1 MAHIVL
7 VASSPTSR
15 SRIDAITRV
24 LQGELIRA
32 ECAVKTVQLRD
43 LPQSALLVGDRE
55 HPQIQ
60 WTHRILRAA
69 QAVVLI
75 TPTYQASGST
85 LLSAWLSL
93 LPTTAF
99 AGKTVQ
105 AVGLGAIRS
114 HATGLGSALGDHR
127 PDRILPGCFLYE
139 QWLQPDIDGWHLDS
153 RLDDRITETVVGLHA
168 EIDRTTE
175 VSVAS

>member
-7 VASSPTSR
+7 VASSPTTR
-15 SRIDAITRV
+15 SRMDAITRV

-43 LPQSALLVGDRE
+43 LPQSALLVGNRE
-55 HPQIQ
+55 HPQIR
-60 WTHRILRAA
+60 WTQRIIRDA
-69 QAVVLI
+69 QAIVLI
-75 TPTYQASGST
+75 TPTYQASRST

-114 HATGLGSALGDHR
+114 HATGLGAALGDHE
-127 PDRILPGCFLYE
+127 PGRILPGCFLYE
-139 QWLQPDIDGWHLDS
+139 RWLQPDIDGWNLDS
-153 RLDDRITETVVGLHA
+153 RLADRISRTAVGLRA
-168 EIDRTTE
+168 EIDRTTA
-175 VSVAS
+175 VPVAS